1 MRMRR
6 HMSTGGGP
14 LFQSAPWRA
23 FLRDIGLIVATFV
36 VGYGISK
43 LWLSPRSVFTK
54 EHALP
59 RVLELPE
66 SKAREKL
73 TELGFRARLD
83 GERPNDSFPSGT
95 VIWQD
100 PPPGTIMMPN
110 SVVQLVLS
118 AGPVLV
124 AVPDVIGLNVSQ
136 AAKIL
141 AAAGV
146 RVGTV
151 DSSSAGG
158 QDAGVVL
165 ATRPAAGVGRARG
178 SAVVLVVSRGGG
190 SPAP

>member
-6 HMSTGGGP
+6 HMSSGGGP

-43 LWLSPRSVFTK
+43 LWLSPHSVFTK
-54 EHALP
+54 DHALP

-66 SKAREKL
+66 PKAREKL

-100 PPPGTIMMPN
+100 PPPGTIMQPN

-124 AVPDVIGLNVSQ
+124 AVPDVIGLNVTQ

-146 RVGTV
+146 RVGAV

-158 QDAGVVL
+158 QEAGVVM

-178 SAVVLVVSRGGG
+178 SAVALVVSRGGG
-190 SPAP
+190 SAAP